1 MSSGPI
7 TLWLEKW
14 RAGDP
19 GALDRMLPLV
29 YGELREVARRQL
41 RRESPAHT
49 LSATGLVHE
58 AYLRLLAQRQLAAV
72 DRNHFFAIA
81 ARTMRRVLVDHARA
95 RLARKRGGERPG
107 ELDDDVEPA
116 FLGSWEPEDVL
127 DTDAAL
133 SRLAERSERAA
144 RVIECRVFAELT
156 LDETAEALGLS
167 RKSVQRTWTAAAAW
181 LRKELGR
188 PEGDRPP

>member
-1 MSSGPI
+1 MSHGPI
-7 TLWLEKW
+7 TVWLEKW

-19 GALDRMLPLV
+19 EALDGLLPLV
-29 YGELREVARRQL
+29 YRELREVAQRQL

-58 AYLRLLAQRQLAAV
+58 AYLRLLAQRELVAV
-72 DRNHFFAIA
+72 DRDHFFAIA
-81 ARTMRRVLVDHARA
+81 ARTMRRILVDHARA
-95 RLARKRGGERPG
+95 RLAKKRGGERPA
-107 ELDDDVEPA
+107 ELDDEVAPA
-116 FLGSWEPEDVL
+116 ILGSWDPEEVL

-133 SRLAERSERAA
+133 SRLAERSERAV

-156 LDETAEALGLS
+156 LEETAAALGLS

-188 PEGDRPP
+188 SGGEGGP

>member
-1 MSSGPI
+1 MSHGPI
-7 TLWLEKW
+7 TVWLERW

-19 GALDRMLPLV
+19 EALDQLLPLV

-58 AYLRLLAQRQLAAV
+58 AYLRLLSQRQLVAV
-72 DRNHFFAIA
+72 DRTHFFAIA
-81 ARTMRRVLVDHARA
+81 ARTMRRILVDHARA
-95 RLARKRGGERPG
+95 RLAQKRGGERPAA
-107 ELDDDVEPA
+107 LDDQSEPA
-116 FLGSWEPEDVL
+116 FLGSWDPDELL

-133 SRLAERSERAA
+133 SRLAERSERAV

-156 LDETAEALGLS
+156 LEETADALGLS

-188 PEGDRPP
+188 SGGESGA

>member
-1 MSSGPI
+1 MSQGPI
-7 TLWLEKW
+7 TVWLEKW

-19 GALDRMLPLV
+19 EALDQLLPLV
-29 YGELREVARRQL
+29 YRELRDVAGRQL

-49 LSATGLVHE
+49 LSATALVHE
-58 AYLRLLAQRQLAAV
+58 AYLRLIAQRQLAAV
-72 DRNHFFAIA
+72 DRTHFFAIA
-81 ARTMRRVLVDHARA
+81 ARTMRRILVDHARA
-95 RLARKRGGERPG
+95 RLARKRGGERPVA
-107 ELDDDVEPA
+107 LDDVFEP
-116 FLGSWEPEDVL
+116 LGLEPWDAQEVL

-133 SRLAERSERAA
+133 VRLAERSERAV

-156 LDETAEALGLS
+156 LEETAEALGLS

-188 PEGDRPP
+188 PEGEGP